1 MLLAD
6 SRTARVLVTVL
17 LFALALGFLYVARA
31 TLIAFLFAIFFA
43 YLMSPL
49 VNRLESLLRGRVRAI
64 AAIYALLLALVVVF
78 FVVVGPKVTHEGARL
93 GKALPDLL
101 SQLSSGEV
109 AKQLGLEHGWSK
121 TSTDVVQS
129 FLVSHSD
136 EITQLAQRIGL
147 RVADVA
153 KQAWLFVVVPLLSI
167 FFLKDGRSF
176 SDFLLSAIQ
185 SRPQREFLEN
195 VLNDLN
201 QMLAHF
207 IRAQLTLAALT
218 LVMYSAFLGIM
229 GVPYALVLGTLGGLL
244 EFIPVVGPLAAALV
258 IVSVALLLSY
268 KHWLILIIFL
278 GIWRLVQDYVSSP
291 RIMGESMELH
301 PLAAIFGVMAGGEVA
316 GILGVYLSIPVMASS
331 AHRVPPLAPVCRKE
345 KVRSA
350 HRISLPCARDP
361 SSVVALAVRRTAL
374 PPRSGKRIQPAALAV
389 GGIENAQAPERAE
402 ENRHKATG
410 RGAPDMCPPHRSLL
424 LSRTGSGHLV
434 HRDFAQKFRCG
445 FRQNRVDEH
454 SRPQLEPGHARQ
466 PRNHADVPVKVPGP
480 GIFGRTAAHREIQVR
495 ISQAHIDLRQQSAQH
510 ARQVVHFH
518 FRDVAEAGH
527 VAQRKNVRGK
537 GRG

>member
-49 VNRLESLLRGRVRAI
+49 VNRLENLLRGRVAAI
-64 AAIYALLLALVVVF
+64 AVIYLMLLVLVVIF
-78 FVVVGPKVTHEGARL
+78 FVVVGPKVTREGARL
-93 GKALPDLL
+93 GQSLPALLT
-101 SQLSSGEV
+101 QLSSGQI
-109 AKQLGLEHGWSK
+109 ATQLGEEHGWNAK
-121 TSTDVVQS
+121 STELAQS
-129 FLVSHSD
+129 FLAGHSD
-136 EITQLAQRIGL
+136 QITELAQRIGL

-153 KQAWLFVVVPLLSI
+153 KQAWLFFVVPLLSI

-176 SDFLLSAIQ
+176 SDFLLATIQ

-229 GVPYALVLGTLGGLL
+229 GVPYALVLGTLGGVL

-268 KHWLILIIFL
+268 QHWLILIIFL
-278 GIWRLVQDYVSSP
+278 GIWRLLQDYVSSP

-316 GILGVYLSIPVMASS
+316 GILGIYLSIPVMASLRIVLRRWRLYS
-331 AHRVPPLAPVCRKE
+331 EKKKFGPLTEFPFRSQETHRP
-345 KVRSA
+345 
-350 HRISLPCARDP
+350 
-361 SSVVALAVRRTAL
+361 
-374 PPRSGKRIQPAALAV
+374 
-389 GGIENAQAPERAE
+389 
-402 ENRHKATG
+402 
-410 RGAPDMCPPHRSLL
+410 
-424 LSRTGSGHLV
+424 
-434 HRDFAQKFRCG
+434 
-445 FRQNRVDEH
+445 
-454 SRPQLEPGHARQ
+454 
-466 PRNHADVPVKVPGP
+466 
-480 GIFGRTAAHREIQVR
+480 
-495 ISQAHIDLRQQSAQH
+495 
-510 ARQVVHFH
+510 
-518 FRDVAEAGH
+518 
-527 VAQRKNVRGK
+527 
-537 GRG
+537 